1 MIKLFKDCIYYTYHR
16 FKKKTKKNI
25 EKIGK
30 MKKSIKFGVVTRFMI
45 GFGVDGHHLRLDV
58 TDISTESIKCI
69 AQILFS
75 LIYF

>member
-1 MIKLFKDCIYYTYHR
+1 
-16 FKKKTKKNI
+16 
-25 EKIGK
+25 

-58 TDISTESIKCI
+58 TDISTEAIKCI